1 MANHTEGGGMKI
13 LGHEVDVIY
22 DDKWNLKRST
32 VGSYCANMLQITIDP
47 TYPETRQEE
56 GFLHE
61 IFEAIRFH
69 TDSGD
74 TVSHA
79 LMSTMSE
86 VMYQIIKDNPG
97 VFTIKLPRKEEL

>member
-1 MANHTEGGGMKI
+1 MKV

-22 DDKWNLKRST
+22 DDKWHFKRNT
-32 VGSYCANMLQITIDP
+32 VASYCANMLQITIDP
-47 TYPETRQEE
+47 TFPVSRQEE
-56 GFLHE
+56 GLLHE

-74 TVSHA
+74 VVSHA

-86 VMYQIIKDNPG
+86 IMYQIIKDNPD
-97 VFTIKLPRKEEL
+97 VFTIKLPRKERGYDNR